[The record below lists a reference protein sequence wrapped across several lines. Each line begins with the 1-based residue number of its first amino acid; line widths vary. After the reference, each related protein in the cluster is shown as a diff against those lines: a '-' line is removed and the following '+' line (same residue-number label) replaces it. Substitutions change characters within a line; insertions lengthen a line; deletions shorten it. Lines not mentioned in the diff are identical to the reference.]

1 MKDKFME
8 IMETLE
14 NCVKI
19 NFFRDR
25 RGWTMAQIA
34 YELNFN
40 LQRMMEWVNS
50 RGTAIAQIMKTDPAF
65 TKRLM
70 LQLDKDYPL
79 EEVKEEK
86 KLKLDVNKVVKF
98 LKEGLSLMEI
108 AKKFHCKY
116 NNYRIWHNDNLK
128 LINQRMKNI

>member
-1 MKDKFME
+1 MKDKFIE

-19 NFFRDR
+19 NFFREK

-40 LQRMMEWVNS
+40 LQRMVEWVNS
-50 RGTAIAQIMKTDPAF
+50 RGTAIAQIMKTDPAVA
-65 TKRLM
+65 KRIM
-70 LQLDKDYPL
+70 AQMDKDYPL
-79 EEVKEEK
+79 KPVKEEK
-86 KLKLDVNKVVKF
+86 RLKLDVNKVVKF

-108 AKKFHCKY
+108 SKKFHCKY
-116 NNYRIWHNDNLK
+116 NNYRIWHNENLN
-128 LINQRMKNI
+128 LINQRMKNA

>member
-1 MKDKFME
+1 MEDKFIEAMQ
-8 IMETLE
+8 TLE

-19 NFFRDR
+19 NFFRER

-50 RGTAIAQIMKTDPAF
+50 RGTAIAQIMKQDPAVS
-65 TKRLM
+65 KRIM
-70 LQLDKDYPL
+70 IQMDEEYPL
-79 EEVKEEK
+79 EPVKEEK
-86 KLKLDVNKVVKF
+86 KLKVDVNKAVKF

-108 AKKFHCKY
+108 AKKFRCNY
-116 NNYRIWHNDNLK
+116 NLYRIWHNDNLK

>member
-8 IMETLE
+8 KMETLE

-40 LQRMMEWVNS
+40 LQRMIEWVNS
-50 RGTAIAQIMKTDPAF
+50 RGTAIAQIMKQDPAV
-65 TKRLM
+65 TKRIM
-70 LQLDKDYPL
+70 AQMDKDYPL
-79 EEVKEEK
+79 KPAKEEK
-86 KLKLDVNKVVKF
+86 KLKLDVNRVVKF
-98 LKEGLSLMEI
+98 LKEGRGLMEI
-108 AKKFHCKY
+108 ANLYHCKY
-116 NNYRIWHNDNLK
+116 NDYRIWHNDNLK
-128 LINQRMKNI
+128 LINQRMKSI